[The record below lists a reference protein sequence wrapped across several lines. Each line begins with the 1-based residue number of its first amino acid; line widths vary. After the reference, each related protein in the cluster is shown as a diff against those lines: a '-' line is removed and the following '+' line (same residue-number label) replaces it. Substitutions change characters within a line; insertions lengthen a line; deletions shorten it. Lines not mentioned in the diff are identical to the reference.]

1 MKFPFN
7 SILENKQVDKM
18 PSSTFKKQ
26 KKDKMNPLLW
36 FLFAIIIPGIVVIT
50 VTTIILSIAGIN
62 VVDWAKK
69 AGSNIPVVSSLVT
82 EDEKTGNQQEKR
94 TNVVNEKKDEEI
106 AALNEE
112 ISNLE
117 TTVENLE
124 RDIIKLENREESEQN
139 AKKETDGE
147 DEAEDAVKKTASS
160 FRKMDKKQAALIFQS
175 LDKET
180 AIAILQE
187 LSNNVRGEIL
197 EAMDPK
203 MAADFTQQ
211 LMNDDD

>member
-106 AALNEE
+106 AALNVE

-124 RDIIKLENREESEQN
+124 QDIIKLENREETKQN
-139 AKKETDGE
+139 AKKDIDGE
-147 DEAEDAVKKTASS
+147 YEAEEAVKKTASS
-160 FRKMDKKQAALIFQS
+160 STKMDIEQATFIFQS

-180 AIAILQE
+180 ALAIMQE
-187 LSNNVRGEIL
+187 LSNDPRREDL
-197 EAMDPK
+197 ETKDPK
-203 MAADFTQQ
+203 
-211 LMNDDD
+211 